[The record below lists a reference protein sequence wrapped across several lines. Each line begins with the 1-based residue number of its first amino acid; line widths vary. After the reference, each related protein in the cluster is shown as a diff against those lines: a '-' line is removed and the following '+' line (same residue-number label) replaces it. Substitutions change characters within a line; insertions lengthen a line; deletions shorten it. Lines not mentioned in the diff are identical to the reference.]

1 MSRIGKM
8 PIVVPPGVTVSIQG
22 ENISVKGPKGE
33 LSRAIPAEMLVKTED
48 GKLIVSRPSD
58 SQRHRAYH
66 GMTRTILAN
75 MVEGVS
81 KGFEKTLE
89 IVGVGYRA
97 EKSGDKVNLRVGLS
111 HPAEVRPLPGVTLN
125 VEGTNKIKVSG
136 INKEVVGEMAANIRA
151 IRPPDAYKGKGI
163 RYTGEV
169 VRLKPGKAG
178 KVVGRKV
185 A

>member
-8 PIVVPPGVTVSIQG
+8 PIALPSGVTVIIKG
-22 ENISVKGPKGE
+22 EHISVKGPKGE
-33 LSRAIPAEMLVKTED
+33 LSRIVPAEMLVKMAD
-48 GKLIVSRPSD
+48 GKLTVSRPSD
-58 SQRHRAYH
+58 SQKHRAYH
-66 GMTRTILAN
+66 GLTRTLVAN

-97 EKSGDKVNLRVGLS
+97 EKSGDKINLRVGFS
-111 HPAEVRPLPGVTLN
+111 HTVEIKPPPGVTLS
-125 VEGTNKIKVSG
+125 VEGTTKIKVSG
-136 INKEVVGEMAANIRA
+136 INKEDVGEMAANIRA
-151 IRPPDAYKGKGI
+151 IRPPDVYKGKGI

-178 KVVGRKV
+178 KVVGRKAV
-185 A
+185 

>member
-1 MSRIGKM
+1 
-8 PIVVPPGVTVSIQG
+8 VTV
-22 ENISVKGPKGE
+22 NIKGRDVSVKGPKGE
-33 LSRAIPAEMLVKTED
+33 LSRAVPAEMIVKMED
-48 GKLIVSRPSD
+48 SKLTVTRPSD
-58 SQRHRAYH
+58 SQKHRAYH
-66 GMTRTILAN
+66 GLTRTILAN
-75 MVEGVS
+75 MIVGVS

-111 HPAEVRPLPGVTLN
+111 HIAEVKPLPGVALS

-151 IRPPDAYKGKGI
+151 IKPPDHYKGKGI
-163 RYTGEV
+163 RYAGEV

-178 KVVGRKV
+178 KVVGRK
-185 A
+185 AA

>member
-8 PIVVPPGVTVSIQG
+8 PIAVPSGVTVDIKDRT
-22 ENISVKGPKGE
+22 ISVKGPRGE
-33 LSRAIPAEMLVKTED
+33 LSRTIPAEMLVKLEADILT
-48 GKLIVSRPSD
+48 VSRPSD
-58 SQRHRAYH
+58 SKKHRAYH
-66 GMTRTILAN
+66 GMTRSILAN

-97 EKSGDKVNLRVGLS
+97 EKTGDKLVFRIGYS
-111 HPAEVRPLPGVTLN
+111 HQVEVTPLPGITLAM
-125 VEGTNKIKVSG
+125 EGNNRIKVSG
-136 INKEVVGEMAANIRA
+136 INKEIVGEMAANIRA

-163 RYTGEV
+163 RYTGEY

-178 KVVGRKV
+178 KVVGRK